1 LPKDEFQVL
10 ALHRG
15 DITFNRTNS
24 AELVGKTACWNLDM
38 NAVLASYLIRLRLKP
53 EVLSEFFTALLNTGY
68 FKNLFRDRC
77 KKAVGQSNISPTLLK
92 EFPAY
97 IPPLPLQ
104 HRFTALVERVARLR
118 AAQREAL
125 RQAEHLFASLLH
137 RAFSG

>member
-1 LPKDEFQVL
+1 MD
-10 ALHRG
+10 
-15 DITFNRTNS
+15 
-24 AELVGKTACWNLDM
+24 
-38 NAVLASYLIRLRLKP
+38 AVLASYLVRLRLKP
-53 EVLSEFFTALLNTGY
+53 EVLPEVFSAMLNNRY

-104 HRFTALVERVARLR
+104 QKFAALWSKWSACVRCSARR
-118 AAQREAL
+118 CV
-125 RQAEHLFASLLH
+125 QAEHLFASLLD